1 MKCQWPYEG
10 LCEPN
15 WNIYASFYSC
25 WPFQIHIQL
34 IVSICWIFKSSLVII
49 ESEIQFN
56 STIEINSTIELNFAF
71 KLVEFNLKFN
81 PNQIQ
86 FNLVKIN
93 QIPINLI
100 EFGWNE
106 IEFHQMQFKLDWIG
120 FGFEIQINS
129 ICLNWIFWVE
139 LLFWKF

>member
-34 IVSICWIFKSSLVII
+34 VFINLLNFKSSLVVI
-49 ESEIQFN
+49 EIEIEIQFN

-93 QIPINLI
+93 QIAINLI

-106 IEFHQMQFKLDWIG
+106 IEFHQMQFKFYWI
-120 FGFEIQINS
+120 GFEIQINS

-139 LLFWKF
+139 LLSWKF

>member
-1 MKCQWPYEG
+1 MSMTIWRIVRTQLKY
-10 LCEPN
+10 LCLFLFLLAFSN
-15 WNIYASFYSC
+15 S
-25 WPFQIHIQL
+25 H
-34 IVSICWIFKSSLVII
+34 SIDCINLLNFKSSFIII
-49 ESEIQFN
+49 EIEIQFN

-120 FGFEIQINS
+120 VGFEIQINS